1 MGIGSGPATG
11 GIVAGGID
19 YTRPAIGINNV
30 TGQRFEV
37 SGGGAGFMQNAY
49 NTVNQQLSDRYGMGG
64 QQGYGG
70 STGMGSFQPSMSGQS
85 YQSYQTPWGTMNAG
99 FGPQSTGGGSNF
111 PAGIPQP
118 GVPRST
124 NTQQSWSNGTPGM
137 PGTGGGLQA
146 GGGGLDINALLAKQQ
161 AQNDQ
166 ARVRNQ
172 GAFDQSAANI
182 RGVTKQYNDPNSQ
195 MGQTVQSTRALV
207 QKLLGNPEAL
217 NDNVQAQIQARAQNQ
232 IRAKQEEQQR
242 LMTNQMMQSGQGDMA
257 SLQAGRER
265 LGNQAAAESQRTATG
280 LDIQRAN
287 QRNQDYMNAANAG
300 QQFTQQDMNANL
312 APESTVLQNML
323 YQMPDDYAGL
333 IGALGQYN
341 YGQAAQNGF
350 GMSQGGAQNYA
361 YDQMFGSPLMT
372 KMGSYG
378 GGSASTVPGM
388 NPFAQPAYTGGSGYT
403 NQQAQ
408 GGGGLARPVFAQGSN
423 IAGRT
428 DTPGPYTGQQ
438 IYADMKQNRA
448 GTPGYSY
455 DGRPLNGGSGGAID
469 SSDWQTEM
477 GAYGDQAMYDR
488 SNPYAGM
495 TSTEAG
501 QSLRPYDGF
510 AAAQNRLNQG
520 AKW

>member
-1 MGIGSGPATG
+1 MGIGSQGTYG
-11 GIVAGGID
+11 GIQAGGID
-19 YTRPAIGINNV
+19 YSRPAIGINNV

-37 SGGGAGFMQNAY
+37 SGGGAGFAQNAY
-49 NTVNQQLSDRYGMGG
+49 NTVNQQLSNRYGLGGASGG

-70 STGMGSFQPSMSGQS
+70 ATGTGSFQPQMSGQA
-85 YQSYQTPWGTMNAG
+85 YQSYQTPWGQMNAG

-118 GVPRST
+118 GVPHGT
-124 NTQQSWSNGTPGM
+124 NTQQSWSNGAPGA
-137 PGTGGGLQA
+137 PGTGGGFMQP

-172 GAFDQSAANI
+172 GAFDQSAGNI
-182 RGVTKQYNDPNSQ
+182 RDVTKQYNDPNSQ

-242 LMTNQMMQSGQGDMA
+242 LMTNQMTQSGQGDMA

-300 QQFTQQDMNANL
+300 QQFTQQDMGANL
-312 APESTVLQNML
+312 NPESTVLQNML
-323 YQMPDDYAGL
+323 YQMPDDYSGL

-341 YGQAAQNGF
+341 YGNAAQTAANGMN
-350 GMSQGGAQNYA
+350 MSQGGAQNYA

-378 GGSASTVPGM
+378 GGGGSTVPGM
-388 NPFAQPAYTGGSGYT
+388 NPFSQTTNSYGGSGYT
-403 NQQAQ
+403 GQQANPSAGYQMQAPQTQYPSNYPQPSLTNNAGQ
-408 GGGGLARPVFAQGSN
+408 GFGQPSYGTQGANGLL
-423 IAGRT
+423 
-428 DTPGPYTGQQ
+428 QQ
-438 IYADMKQNRA
+438 
-448 GTPGYSY
+448 
-455 DGRPLNGGSGGAID
+455 
-469 SSDWQTEM
+469 
-477 GAYGDQAMYDR
+477 GAYLGSQRDD
-488 SNPYAGM
+488 PYNMRDSWNTPNGKVSA
-495 TSTEAG
+495 
-501 QSLRPYDGF
+501 
-510 AAAQNRLNQG
+510 
-520 AKW
+520 